1 MDRHEKRWRV
11 AQWCNLPRIFFF
23 YAVLESIVVSCWD
36 GVCLAGGW
44 VGDRGHPIGFDPAN

>member
-1 MDRHEKRWRV
+1 MV
-11 AQWCNLPRIFFF
+11 QSAANFFF